1 MTPPRITGTFLDE
14 ITHDIPSQNWGQEE
28 WAREFALYRAIGID
42 TVILIRAGY
51 RDRCVFPSRTVP
63 NLRPVYNDLAEMFL
77 GLSEENGIQLF
88 FGLYDSGLGWE
99 SGNWVHDIE
108 LNLAFIDEVAE
119 RYGRWPS
126 FAGWYL
132 PHETSRYNE
141 TVVQLINTLSPVCK
155 RALDLPVLVS
165 PFPHGVKQFGAGA
178 HPLDMARREWERLF
192 AETEGSIDICAFQDG
207 QLDYSELPA
216 FFELIAQIAAQ
227 RGFRLWSNL
236 ESFDRDMPI
245 KFPPADWRNLRYKL
259 EAASRQVEK
268 IVTFEFAHFL
278 SPNSSD
284 PSARHLFRR
293 YCEFADLA
301 PEIGIDQTGV

>member
-1 MTPPRITGTFLDE
+1 MIPPRITGTFLDE
-14 ITHDIPSQNWGQEE
+14 ITHDIPSQNWGAKE
-28 WAREFALYRAIGID
+28 WAGEFALYRAVGID

-63 NLRPVYNDLAEMFL
+63 NLRPVYEDLAAMFL
-77 GLSEENGIQLF
+77 DLSEENGIQLY
-88 FGLYDSGLGWE
+88 FGLYDSGLGWD

-108 LNLAFIDEVAE
+108 LNLAFIDEVAA
-119 RYGRWPS
+119 RYGHKS
-126 FAGWYL
+126 AFAGWYL

-141 TVVQLINTLSPVCK
+141 TVAQLINTLSPVCK
-155 RALDLPVLVS
+155 RAIDRPVLVS
-165 PFPHGVKQFGAGA
+165 PFPHGVKQFGDNA
-178 HPLDMARREWERLF
+178 HSLELAQTEWERLF
-192 AETEGSIDICAFQDG
+192 SETEGSIDICAFQDG

-216 FFELIAQIAAQ
+216 FFELISKIAAQ

-259 EAASRQVEK
+259 ETASRQVEK

-278 SPNSSD
+278 SPHSSY

-293 YCEFADLA
+293 YCEFAGIAQDM
-301 PEIGIDQTGV
+301 GIDQTGA